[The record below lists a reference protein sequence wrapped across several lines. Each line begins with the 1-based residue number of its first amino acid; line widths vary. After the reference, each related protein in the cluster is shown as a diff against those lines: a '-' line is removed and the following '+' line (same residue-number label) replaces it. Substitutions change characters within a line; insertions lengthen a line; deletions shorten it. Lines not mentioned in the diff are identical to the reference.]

1 MTHRHYALGRM
12 KAGQKNKTEAAYEQ
26 VLELRKRAGEIL
38 WYAFDAVNLRLAEK
52 THYRGDFFVMMASG
66 ELQVHEVKGH
76 WTDDARVKIKVA
88 AALFP
93 FKFIAV
99 RKTKAGWEFEE
110 F

>member
-1 MTHRHYALGRM
+1 M
-12 KAGQKNKTEAAYEQ
+12 NKTEAAYAQ
-26 VLELRKRAGEIL
+26 ILELRKRAGEIQ
-38 WYAFDAVNLRLAEK
+38 WYAFDAINLRLAEK
-52 THYRGDFFVMMASG
+52 THYRGDFFVMLASG

-76 WTDDARVKIKVA
+76 WADDARVKIKVA